1 MRQAPLG
8 RDRRMTENDTLRL
21 ISREASSEL
30 GMIGVRLQRL
40 IVASFEAF
48 AAVDSACE
56 PGLIMR
62 FSWDKVAEARA
73 GIGVLMVGLNVV

>member
-1 MRQAPLG
+1 
-8 RDRRMTENDTLRL
+8 
-21 ISREASSEL
+21 
-30 GMIGVRLQRL
+30 MIGVLLQRL

-62 FSWDKVAEARA
+62 FSWDKVAEAHA
-73 GIGVLMVGLNVV
+73 GIGALMVGLNVV